1 MKIRHSIKTGP
12 SARQLTPKGLTPTA
26 ARLVNNLMKTA
37 KTPALN
43 AKNASIPLPALAG
56 CEGVDVWIT
65 PAQAGKSLGV
75 GVTAIYRLVDV
86 DRCFLVTKRP
96 LRRKILISLRSVRA
110 FSEAT
115 KNPLF
120 WESEE
125 LQDEVLR
132 KVREAMEK
140 V

>member
-12 SARQLTPKGLTPTA
+12 GTRQLTPKGLTSTA
-26 ARLVNNLMKTA
+26 ARLVNNITKSV
-37 KTPALN
+37 KPAGLN
-43 AKNASIPLPALAG
+43 SKSASIPLPALAG

-65 PAQAGKSLGV
+65 PAQAGKILGV
-75 GVTAIYRLVDV
+75 GVTAIYRLVDP

-110 FSEAT
+110 FSEVT

-120 WESEE
+120 WQTEE
-125 LQDEVLR
+125 LQEEVLR
-132 KVREAMEK
+132 KVRETSEG